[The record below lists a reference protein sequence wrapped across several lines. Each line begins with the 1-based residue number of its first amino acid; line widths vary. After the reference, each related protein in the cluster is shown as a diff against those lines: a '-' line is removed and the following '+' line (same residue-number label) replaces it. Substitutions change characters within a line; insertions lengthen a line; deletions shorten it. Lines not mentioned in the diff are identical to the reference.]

1 VSLEKNKA
9 IVRKGIEAMNRR
21 DLSMLDEFMAPD
33 YVDHT
38 NQLRGREDVKQFYTG
53 AFRDFPDFRRTI
65 EDIIAEG
72 DKLWVRFKIT
82 GTARTGKKIE
92 LESVNI
98 FRIANGK
105 VVEGWTVPQL
115 VSKEKKLKVT

>member
-1 VSLEKNKA
+1 LEKNKA

-53 AFRDFPDFRRTI
+53 AFRDFPDFHRTI